1 MKPRRVSIE
10 RREVPRGDPGP
21 DHQFTLKRTLS
32 MNEPADSS
40 RSDRVPRVLVVGA
53 GGGIGRA
60 LVERLIARGFGVI
73 GAARDVDALGS
84 VEGLESRHALDA
96 RDPDATE
103 ALVGQLV
110 QEGAIHGIVNLA
122 GCIMLKPAHLVSTA
136 DWNETLATKLTT
148 AFSCVRAAGR
158 HLKSGGSVVLVSTVA
173 AGTGLSNHEAI
184 AAAGAGVEGLARAAA
199 ATYAARGLR
208 FNVVAPGLIDT
219 PLASRITGSER
230 ALEHSRKMHPL
241 GRIGA
246 PEDVAPAIAW
256 LLSEDADWV
265 TGQTIGIDGG
275 LGALRVP
282 AS

>member
-1 MKPRRVSIE
+1 MIDRSPESSAPSTRRI
-10 RREVPRGDPGP
+10 
-21 DHQFTLKRTLS
+21 
-32 MNEPADSS
+32 
-40 RSDRVPRVLVVGA
+40 LVVGA

-60 LVERLIARGFGVI
+60 LVGRLLAAGNTVV

-84 VEGLESRHALDA
+84 VEGLESRHQLDA

-103 ALVGQLV
+103 ALVGSLHR
-110 QEGAIHGIVNLA
+110 EDALHGIVNLA
-122 GCIMLKPAHLVSTA
+122 GCISLKPAHMVST
-136 DWNETLATKLTT
+136 DEWNETIATKLTT
-148 AFSCVRAAGR
+148 AFSCVKAAGR
-158 HLKSGGSVVLVSTVA
+158 HLKAGGSVVLVSTVA

-208 FNVVAPGLIDT
+208 FNVVAPGLVDT
-219 PLASRITGSER
+219 PLASKITGSER

-241 GRIGA
+241 GRIGVA
-246 PEDVAPAIAW
+246 EDVAPAIAW
-256 LLSEDADWV
+256 LLSSDADWI

>member
-1 MKPRRVSIE
+1 MIDRSPESSAPSTRRI
-10 RREVPRGDPGP
+10 
-21 DHQFTLKRTLS
+21 
-32 MNEPADSS
+32 
-40 RSDRVPRVLVVGA
+40 LVVGA

-60 LVERLIARGFGVI
+60 LVGRLLAAGNTVV

-84 VEGLESRHALDA
+84 VEGLESRHQLDA

-103 ALVGQLV
+103 ALVGSLHR
-110 QEGAIHGIVNLA
+110 ESALHGIVNLA
-122 GCIMLKPAHLVSTA
+122 GCISLKPAHMVST
-136 DWNETLATKLTT
+136 DEWNETIATKLTT
-148 AFSCVRAAGR
+148 AFSCVKAAGR
-158 HLKSGGSVVLVSTVA
+158 HLKAGGSVVLVSTVA

-208 FNVVAPGLIDT
+208 FNVVAPGLVDT
-219 PLASRITGSER
+219 PLASKITGSER

-241 GRIGA
+241 GRIGVA
-246 PEDVAPAIAW
+246 DDVAPAIAW
-256 LLSEDADWV
+256 LLSSDADWI

>member
-1 MKPRRVSIE
+1 MIDRSPESSAPSTRRI
-10 RREVPRGDPGP
+10 
-21 DHQFTLKRTLS
+21 
-32 MNEPADSS
+32 
-40 RSDRVPRVLVVGA
+40 LVVGA

-60 LVERLIARGFGVI
+60 LVGRLLAEGNTVV

-84 VEGLESRHALDA
+84 VEGLESRHQLDA

-103 ALVGQLV
+103 ALVGSLHR
-110 QEGAIHGIVNLA
+110 ESALHGIVNLA
-122 GCIMLKPAHLVSTA
+122 GCISLKPAHMVST
-136 DWNETLATKLTT
+136 DEWNETIATKLTT
-148 AFSCVRAAGR
+148 AFSCVKAAGR
-158 HLKSGGSVVLVSTVA
+158 HLKAGGSVVLVSTVA

-208 FNVVAPGLIDT
+208 FNVVAPGLVDT
-219 PLASRITGSER
+219 PLASKITGSER

-241 GRIGA
+241 GRIGVA
-246 PEDVAPAIAW
+246 DDVAPAIAW
-256 LLSEDADWV
+256 LLSSDADWI

>member
-1 MKPRRVSIE
+1 MIDRSPESSAPSTRRI
-10 RREVPRGDPGP
+10 
-21 DHQFTLKRTLS
+21 
-32 MNEPADSS
+32 
-40 RSDRVPRVLVVGA
+40 LVVGA

-60 LVERLIARGFGVI
+60 LVGRLLAAGNTVV

-84 VEGLESRHALDA
+84 VEGLESRHQLDA

-103 ALVGQLV
+103 ALVGSLHR
-110 QEGAIHGIVNLA
+110 EDGLHGIVNLA
-122 GCIMLKPAHLVSTA
+122 GCISLKPAHMVST
-136 DWNETLATKLTT
+136 DEWNETIATKLTT
-148 AFSCVRAAGR
+148 AFSCVKAAGR
-158 HLKSGGSVVLVSTVA
+158 HLKAGGSVVLVSTVA

-208 FNVVAPGLIDT
+208 FNVVAPGLVDT
-219 PLASRITGSER
+219 PLASKITGSER

-241 GRIGA
+241 GRIGVA
-246 PEDVAPAIAW
+246 DDVAPAIAW
-256 LLSEDADWV
+256 LLSSDADWI

-275 LGALRVP
+275 LGVLRVP